1 MVKPRTSTSFGL
13 NPERGFYRSVQ
24 FQLNQAPELAVPDL
38 TAYPLSL
45 PVVKSLR
52 DHYPDGLPLNP
63 AITVF
68 CGENGSGKST
78 LLEAI
83 AAAVEVNPEGGSR
96 NIWYN
101 TRVTSSTLFHHLK
114 LTRTNQREL
123 DAYFLRAECMYNV
136 ATVLEE
142 LDKEGGAGGSILNS
156 YGGVSLHD
164 QSHGESFFAVLQYR
178 LKQNGFYVFDEPEAA
193 LSPDKQF
200 YLLRQM
206 HLLAYTQ
213 NCQIVIA
220 THSPILMACPG
231 ATLYQITDEGITLTN
246 YRDTEA
252 FRTMCSFLNDT
263 DTAVHILNQELRD
276 EAEAKRRQ
284 RRNRKTAQ

>member
-1 MVKPRTSTSFGL
+1 MVKPRTSTAFGL
-13 NPERGFYRSVQ
+13 NPEKGFYRSVQ
-24 FQLNQAPELAVPDL
+24 FQLNQDPELGVPDL
-38 TAYPLSL
+38 TGYPLSL
-45 PVVKSLR
+45 PVVKALR
-52 DHYPDGLPLNP
+52 EQYSDGLPLNP

-101 TRVTSSTLFHHLK
+101 TRVTSSTLFRHLK
-114 LTRTNQREL
+114 LIRTNQREL

-193 LSPDKQF
+193 LSPDRQF

-206 HLLAYTQ
+206 HLLAYTR

-231 ATLYQITDEGITLTN
+231 ATLYQIHGDTITQTT
-246 YRDTEA
+246 YKETSA
-252 FRTMCSFLNDT
+252 FQTMRSFLSDT
-263 DTAVHILNQELRD
+263 DTAIEMIQTELTA
-276 EAEAKRRQ
+276 EKEAKKK
-284 RRNRKTAQ
+284 RNKKATP